1 MQQLLTAPGELHTAA
16 IGRITLTAQL
26 AVDGG
31 VTITVWAG
39 TDRHA
44 FIYTDLA
51 IGRARYAQIRQL
63 ARTGMTAQ
71 QIADTVGADRE
82 HAMQAV
88 RDILDDA
95 MQSAAADNSPAGGRL
110 VSALSAEVEAH
121 ETPAETAEL
130 AALAADVAN
139 TMRAARQDATSAGT
153 FGADL
158 TAARYAAVDDAV
170 RAAEAV
176 NRPATLDAYVGNPA
190 RVNAPRLA
198 TNTPSAR
205 KLTRPMLD
213 MLAQADANGGRIRL
227 DRRADRNRARAIRK
241 RNNYLTLIY
250 ATDGV
255 EASLYAAEITESGRL
270 AVAEHRDTVQA
281 VA

>member
-88 RDILDDA
+88 RDILNDA

-190 RVNAPRLA
+190 RVNRPRLA
-198 TNTPSAR
+198 TNTPSSR
-205 KLTRPMLD
+205 KLSQRMRD
-213 MLAQADANGGRIRL
+213 MLREVAQAAERGNALHVNTPARQTTARGLYRRGLVDWHRPTCRVVDITLTTYGRSTL
-227 DRRADRNRARAIRK
+227 ADMHGA
-241 RNNYLTLIY
+241 
-250 ATDGV
+250 DG
-255 EASLYAAEITESGRL
+255 AA
-270 AVAEHRDTVQA
+270 A
-281 VA
+281 